1 MQDKAIG
8 PGRGT
13 STWTAAKKE
22 RETRCFQLL
31 GFLFLFAKP
40 LRACDDPREVTQLL
54 TPPPPHA
61 CTHPRAH
68 RRWWPPYASSAAID
82 TEPSCSFRLPPPLK
96 GERAGNPFRLLLNC
110 CLYDNDFFLTRS
122 LSLSLSL
129 FTLMQTFSAPAP
141 PPFADRFQTIASC
154 RPVPFVPL
162 SCTAFSTQVDL
173 CDGVTCITT
182 NPRPP

>member
-13 STWTAAKKE
+13 STWTAAKKKKKE

-40 LRACDDPREVTQLL
+40 LRARDDPREVTQLL
-54 TPPPPHA
+54 TPPPPRA

-68 RRWWPPYASSAAID
+68 RWWWPPYTSSAAID
-82 TEPSCSFRLPPPLK
+82 TEPSCSFRLPPPVK
-96 GERAGNPFRLLLNC
+96 GERGGNPLRLLLNC

-122 LSLSLSL
+122 LSL
-129 FTLMQTFSAPAP
+129 FTLMQTFAAPSP

-154 RPVPFVPL
+154 HLVPFVPL
-162 SCTAFSTQVDL
+162 SCTAFSTQAEL
-173 CDGVTCITT
+173 CCGVTCITT
-182 NPRPP
+182 SPTPP